1 MYGLSNVHN
10 VITTEILSLNEA
22 SAQGKLSIAI
32 ISTAVQSKSTC
43 TGEVIG

>member
-1 MYGLSNVHN
+1 MYGLSNIHN
-10 VITTEILSLNEA
+10 VIAKEILSLNEA
-22 SAQGKLSIAI
+22 SAQHKLSIAK